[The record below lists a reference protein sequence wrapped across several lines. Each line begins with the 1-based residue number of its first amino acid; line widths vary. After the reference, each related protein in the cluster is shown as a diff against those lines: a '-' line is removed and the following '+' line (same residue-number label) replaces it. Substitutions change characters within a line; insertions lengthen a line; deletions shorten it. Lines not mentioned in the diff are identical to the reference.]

1 MSAGKR
7 IGDAPKKRR
16 ERSLRMK
23 IDRGDWTRGERAV
36 FASLG
41 TPEKIQRF
49 LNRLAYDP
57 AAGTASPRRVL
68 RERKANCFEG
78 ALLAAAAFRFHGR
91 PPLLVDMRSWNDD
104 DHVLAVFRHNGAW
117 GCVAKSNYTVL
128 RFREPVYRT
137 IRELMMS
144 YFDVFFN
151 PIGQKTLRQYSVP
164 FDLRQFDDK
173 NWMTT
178 PDDVS
183 WIGDALDR
191 ARHYRVMTP
200 AQLRDLHLTDPTLV
214 KAGLLGANPSGLFKP
229 K

>member
-1 MSAGKR
+1 MTA
-7 IGDAPKKRR
+7 KRR
-16 ERSLRMK
+16 K
-23 IDRGDWTRGERAV
+23 AAWTPAERAV
-36 FASLG
+36 LKKLG
-41 TPEKIQRF
+41 TPEKVQAF

-57 AAGTASPRRVL
+57 APGTASPRRVF

-78 ALLAAAAFRFHGR
+78 AMFGAAALRFHGR

-104 DHVLAVFRHNGAW
+104 DHVLAVFRQNGAW

-164 FDLRQFDDK
+164 FNLSRFDNRD
-173 NWMTT
+173 WMTT
-178 PDDVS
+178 EDDVS

-191 ARHYRVMTP
+191 ARHYDVMSR
-200 AQLRDLHLTDPTLV
+200 AQVRALRLTDPVLV
-214 KAGLLGANPSGLFKP
+214 KAGLLGSDPAGLFKP

>member
-1 MSAGKR
+1 MR
-7 IGDAPKKRR
+7 INKKR
-16 ERSLRMK
+16 E
-23 IDRGDWTRGERAV
+23 IWTSAERAILTPLD
-36 FASLG
+36 A
-41 TPEKIQRF
+41 PEKIQF
-49 LNRLAYDP
+49 FINRLAYDP

-78 ALLAAAAFRFHGR
+78 AMFAAAAFRFHGQ

-151 PIGQKTLRQYSVP
+151 PIGQKTLRQYSIP
-164 FDLRQFDDK
+164 FDLRRFDDK

-183 WIGDALDR
+183 WIGEALDR
-191 ARHYRVMTP
+191 ARHYPVMTP
-200 AQLRDLHLTDPTLV
+200 AQRRDLHLTDPTLV
-214 KAGLLGANPSGLFKP
+214 KAGLLGANPFGLFKP

>member
-1 MSAGKR
+1 MSGGR
-7 IGDAPKKRR
+7 RSGNAPKRPGR
-16 ERSLRMK
+16 RSLAAK
-23 IDRGDWTRGERAV
+23 NGRGVWTPGERAV
-36 FASLG
+36 FASLD

-57 AAGTASPRRVL
+57 APGTASPRRVL
-68 RERKANCFEG
+68 QERKANCFEG
-78 ALLAAAAFRFHGR
+78 AMFAAAAFRFHDR

-104 DHVLAVFRHNGAW
+104 DHVLAVFKHNGAW

-151 PIGQKTLRQYSVP
+151 PIGQKSLRQYSVP
-164 FDLRQFDDK
+164 FDLRRFDDK

-200 AQLRDLHLTDPTLV
+200 AQVRNLRRADPALV
-214 KAGLLGANPSGLFKP
+214 KAGLLGAKRSGLFKP

>member
-1 MSAGKR
+1 MKVDRKR
-7 IGDAPKKRR
+7 
-16 ERSLRMK
+16 SV
-23 IDRGDWTRGERAV
+23 WTAAERAV
-36 FASLG
+36 FDPLR
-41 TPEKIQRF
+41 TPEKIQLF

-57 AAGTASPRRVL
+57 APGTASPRRAL
-68 RERKANCFEG
+68 KERKANCFEG
-78 ALLAAAAFRFHGR
+78 AMLAAAIFRYHGR

-104 DHVLAVFRHNGAW
+104 DHVLAVFRENGAW

-128 RFREPVYRT
+128 RFRESVYRT

-164 FDLRQFDDK
+164 FDLSRLDNRD
-173 NWMTT
+173 WMTRM
-178 PDDVS
+178 DDVS
-183 WIGDALDR
+183 WIGDELDR

-200 AQLRDLHLTDPTLV
+200 AQVRALRPTDPALV
-214 KAGLLGANPSGLFKP
+214 KAGLIGSNPAGLFKP